1 MQETCVER
9 TASISF
15 DVNNRQRH
23 KDRGRRR
30 THAHHLLELLLIN
43 LSILV
48 LITSLDELQQVI
60 NEVGFDSRAISE
72 SINSSQWSAEY
83 SKMSVDFEGM
93 LVILIG

>member
-1 MQETCVER
+1 MQGTCVER
-9 TASISF
+9 TASIGF
-15 DVNNRQRH
+15 DVNTGQRRE
-23 KDRGRRR
+23 DRGRQR
-30 THAHHLLELLLIN
+30 TYAHHLLELLLIN